1 LFFQVSS
8 MYSFEFNHII
18 PLEDLKSLQQGFFLC
33 IWHANKIP
41 PHIGV
46 VIDGAYFSLKVKGKD
61 VNIPVNEIV
70 KLIEKKG
77 ICSVFVKIEQPIEKS
92 DVAHVFSKFQIAQ
105 ETKATCLTP
114 ITEILQ
120 VQNSVH
126 KLSDLLNYFN
136 AKNQISQVF
145 GLHLDTHFNGIL
157 SYGKEEIEA
166 RLKQLSK
173 KLN

>member
-1 LFFQVSS
+1 
-8 MYSFEFNHII
+8 MYSFEFSHIK
-18 PLEDLKSLQQGFFLC
+18 PLQDFKSLQQGFFLC

-61 VNIPVNEIV
+61 LNIPVNDIV

-77 ICSVFVKIEQPIEKS
+77 ICSVFVKIEQPVEKS
-92 DVAHVFSKFQIAQ
+92 DVAHVFSKFQNAQ
-105 ETKATCLTP
+105 ETIATCLTP
-114 ITEILQ
+114 ITEIVQ
-120 VQNSVH
+120 VQNTVH

-145 GLHLDTHFNGIL
+145 GLNLGADFKGIL
-157 SYGKEEIEA
+157 TYGKEEIEA
-166 RLKQLSK
+166 RLKQLNK
-173 KLN
+173 KLNQNV